1 MPGLR
6 KLGFVLLVIV
16 VLIALAIIATL
27 LGSGQDSSGY
37 LNDSFIGKDRIQS
50 LPPEAD
56 ILFVS
61 NMDSGSGSRRSEI
74 YAMDLDTGDQT
85 RITNT
90 KEHHFIMDIDPSRR
104 YIVTSRAEK
113 DTSPPAGLGD
123 EDRRALW
130 IIDLETKEE
139 RRLTDI
145 ENHAE
150 SRSFS
155 PDGEWIV
162 FAMRTP
168 DEELHDI
175 YKIKKDG
182 TSLTRLTNNPQYI
195 EVDAA
200 WSNNGDRIAFD
211 FIDGLEDDPHSVI
224 KIMDPNGENIKA
236 LHGERSGVSIP
247 NAFLPGDYDP
257 SWSPDDEWIVFERP
271 VAVNKDDPENF
282 GSGIWHIFKIRSDGT
297 GLVDLSENGGHADRA
312 EYLPSFSPDGNSIIF
327 GSIHKADPT
336 EDSFS
341 DIFIMD
347 AETGQATRV
356 TTSQY
361 SNMFPVWI

>member
-1 MPGLR
+1 MPGFR
-6 KLGFVLLVIV
+6 KLGFVI
-16 VLIALAIIATL
+16 IAIIILAVIATL
-27 LGSGQDSSGY
+27 FGSGQDNGEY
-37 LNDSFIGKDRIQS
+37 LNSSFIGVGRIRP
-50 LPPEAD
+50 LPQGAD

-61 NMDSGSGSRRSEI
+61 NMDSGPGSRRSEI
-74 YAMDLDTGDQT
+74 YALDLDTGDQA
-85 RITNT
+85 RITTTN
-90 KEHHFIMDIDPSRR
+90 EHHFIMGIDPSRR

-130 IIDLETKEE
+130 LIDLETKEE

-168 DEELHDI
+168 DEKLHDI

-211 FIDGLEDDPHSVI
+211 FIDKCDSH
-224 KIMDPNGENIKA
+224 M
-236 LHGERSGVSIP
+236 
-247 NAFLPGDYDP
+247 
-257 SWSPDDEWIVFERP
+257 
-271 VAVNKDDPENF
+271 
-282 GSGIWHIFKIRSDGT
+282 FKIKNWALITTSAIIAFSISRDKDLIV
-297 GLVDLSENGGHADRA
+297 LVNLVLILAFMYLELIYKSFQDTAIEHTTDLAERIDNHLHNADQVELLK
-312 EYLPSFSPDGNSIIF
+312 EYEFGFGRRLQYPSFRRVGNVLRNKQVF
-327 GSIHKADPT
+327 RKAPSSLEIDCM
-336 EDSFS
+336 EKLL
-341 DIFIMD
+341 FI
-347 AETGQATRV
+347 
-356 TTSQY
+356 
-361 SNMFPVWI
+361 